1 MQNEFTFQT
10 IDTHALDTV
19 TGGAEK
25 EKGWLEK
32 AKDAVGGMFGSPQI
46 NIPVT
51 TGQNNKVQAGGE
63 GNSIK

>member
-10 IDTHALDTV
+10 IGILALDTV
-19 TGGAEK
+19 TGGAD
-25 EKGWLEK
+25 KGWFEK
-32 AKDAVGGMFGSPQI
+32 AKDAVGGMIGSPQF
-46 NIPVT
+46 NIPIT